1 MLNNINNKAKDE
13 NKLNSMSNCVD
24 RENAEIVGINVKN
37 NYMTINNYY
46 GETKNGFS
54 VNNKENENNYW
65 NGEYINKV
73 NDNPVKKIDYGS
85 YNNMPNKSPKSENW
99 KNIEEHNNDFNKNKR
114 NHPIYNNTN
123 NNNIEIN
130 ESIKKQK
137 KLNDIAYY
145 SSENV
150 QYNNIIKTT
159 TNQEL
164 GEINQWSNM
173 NSYVE
178 NETYQLYAQNNNNN
192 MYEYQTMN
200 GIVGMDLN
208 NNVTISSKYAD
219 ISFPMK
225 YEDAP
230 NEWYITSDNSDWVV
244 NKQCNWLYNFKDKLY
259 FNIKSQEIYFEENC
273 DFFLVDNSI
282 DKGEKENNGY
292 SEYIY
297 EDNKNMCEY
306 NENKYFETNIKK
318 SYNEE
323 IPKSEGNNKSS
334 KHNNCSTNGNI
345 QKQYSNENMII
356 MNDNVSRN
364 NMVSAIILSSNNI
377 NNNGNI
383 DNAYDNDNIDNVYNN
398 EETVEEF
405 SMILEDDL
413 VCGTCSKIGSH
424 NRNENEDFYITK
436 DILDLNNVSEND
448 SLCFFS
454 AIFDGHGG
462 SNCARYVMSHLKTNL
477 IAKFRQSFLITCKKH
492 YKEKNTK
499 INELSVA
506 IKALY
511 DSCIKGFEMTDKNY
525 LELSKKYDYKD
536 GATSC
541 VVLIYGPDEDGSLK
555 VLCANC
561 GDSCAFICHDRKP
574 IKLSLQHKPDLQEE
588 RIRILRCGGIIANI
602 NGINRI
608 ITKHKDKNSNNRE
621 KTFLALSTSRSFGDI
636 PYKIPKKIVLC
647 KPFISVY
654 TIDFDLDSFLVLAT
668 DGILNVLTDVEIID
682 IIWKNIHQTPEYAAE
697 EVVKEATKRGST
709 DDKTCTVIFFNWR
722 KDIFN
727 KNTKN
732 VNFDGEIPQ
741 DYSNPEDINMFS
753 EI

>member
-1 MLNNINNKAKDE
+1 MLNNINNKIKDE
-13 NKLNSMSNCVD
+13 NKLSSMSNYVD
-24 RENAEIVGINVKN
+24 RENADIMGIGIKN

-46 GETKNGFS
+46 GEKT
-54 VNNKENENNYW
+54 NENIYY
-65 NGEYINKV
+65 NGEYINNV
-73 NDNPVKKIDYGS
+73 NDNVVKKVGYIN
-85 YNNMPNKSPKSENW
+85 YNNMTNELPKSENW
-99 KNIEEHNNDFNKNKR
+99 KNIEEYNNDLNKNKR
-114 NHPIYNNTN
+114 NNPIYNNI

-137 KLNDIAYY
+137 TINDDISYY
-145 SSENV
+145 SNPNM

-159 TNQEL
+159 TNQEFD
-164 GEINQWSNM
+164 EINQWNNL

-178 NETYQLYAQNNNNN
+178 NETYHIYSQNSNNKNNNNN
-192 MYEYQTMN
+192 SNDSSMYEYQTVN
-200 GIVGMDLN
+200 GIDGMNLN
-208 NNVTISSKYAD
+208 NNNINISSKYEN

-225 YEDAP
+225 YENNP
-230 NEWYITSDNSDWVV
+230 NEWYMTSDNSDWVV
-244 NKQCNWLYNFKDKLY
+244 NKECNWLYNFKDKLY
-259 FNIKSQEIYFEENC
+259 FNIKSQGIYFEENG

-297 EDNKNMCEY
+297 EDNKNKC
-306 NENKYFETNIKK
+306 FETNVKK
-318 SYNEE
+318 SYTNENE
-323 IPKSEGNNKSS
+323 DIQNSGDNNNYS
-334 KHNNCSTNGNI
+334 STNGNI
-345 QKQYSNENMII
+345 QKQYLNEKMII
-356 MNDNVSRN
+356 IND
-364 NMVSAIILSSNNI
+364 SANI
-377 NNNGNI
+377 NNMNGAIMLSPSNVGHA
-383 DNAYDNDNIDNVYNN
+383 DNNDNN

-405 SMILEDDL
+405 SMVLEDDL

-454 AIFDGHGG
+454 AVFDGHGG

-732 VNFDGEIPQ
+732 MNFDQVPQ
-741 DYSNPEDINMFS
+741 YDSNPEDINMFS
-753 EI
+753 AI

>member
-1 MLNNINNKAKDE
+1 MLNNINNKIKDE
-13 NKLNSMSNCVD
+13 NKLSSMSNYVD
-24 RENAEIVGINVKN
+24 RENADIMGIGIKN

-46 GETKNGFS
+46 GEKT
-54 VNNKENENNYW
+54 NEHIYS
-65 NGEYINKV
+65 NGEYINNV
-73 NDNPVKKIDYGS
+73 NDNVVKKVGYIN
-85 YNNMPNKSPKSENW
+85 YNNMTNELPKSENW
-99 KNIEEHNNDFNKNKR
+99 KNIEEYNNDLNKNKR
-114 NHPIYNNTN
+114 NNPIYNNI

-137 KLNDIAYY
+137 IINDDISYY
-145 SSENV
+145 SNPNM

-159 TNQEL
+159 TNQEFE
-164 GEINQWSNM
+164 EINQWNNL

-178 NETYQLYAQNNNNN
+178 NETYHIYSQNSNNKNNNNN
-192 MYEYQTMN
+192 SNDSSMYEYQTVN
-200 GIVGMDLN
+200 GIDGMNLN
-208 NNVTISSKYAD
+208 NNNINISSKYEN

-225 YEDAP
+225 YENNP
-230 NEWYITSDNSDWVV
+230 NEWYMTSDNSDWVV
-244 NKQCNWLYNFKDKLY
+244 NKECNWLYNFKDKLY
-259 FNIKSQEIYFEENC
+259 FNIKSQGIYFEENG

-297 EDNKNMCEY
+297 EDNKNKC
-306 NENKYFETNIKK
+306 FETNVKK
-318 SYNEE
+318 SYTNENE
-323 IPKSEGNNKSS
+323 DIQNSGDNNNYS
-334 KHNNCSTNGNI
+334 STNGNI
-345 QKQYSNENMII
+345 QKQYLNEKMII
-356 MNDNVSRN
+356 IND
-364 NMVSAIILSSNNI
+364 SANI
-377 NNNGNI
+377 NNMNGAIMLSPSNVGHA
-383 DNAYDNDNIDNVYNN
+383 DNNDHADNN

-405 SMILEDDL
+405 SMVLEDDL

-454 AIFDGHGG
+454 AVFDGHGG

-732 VNFDGEIPQ
+732 MNFDQVPQ
-741 DYSNPEDINMFS
+741 DDSNPEDINMFS
-753 EI
+753 AI